1 MGQTERPLCIDGRML
16 SGSPSGVANYARNL
30 VTAVRG
36 VGLSPAL
43 LCDGGYRRSALGK
56 AFAAARWGKR
66 RLEPSGSDWIA
77 PDIFREAQVHFSF
90 YRRALPLTIDGPSG
104 LMHWTYPVPLY
115 IRGWRNLYTVHDAIP
130 LLRPA
135 LTPINRGRHERLMKA
150 ILPHAYALIAV
161 SQAGRQDLVRAHS
174 LPLDQVITCEQ
185 GVDVTQTPGCSL
197 PATTP
202 PAPYLLSIGSVEPRK
217 NIERLIAAHQE
228 SRTSLP
234 LLIVGSAGWQ
244 SAPILAAAAA
254 ANNVHYLPAQPRP
267 VLLRLLA
274 GAHALLFPSLAEGFG
289 LPVAEAITLGIP
301 TLASRLDALEEV
313 AGGAA
318 LIVDPLDTSAI
329 AQAILRITTDTAL
342 RKRLVDASHIRKD
355 FFSMSAYGQ
364 RLHSLYQS
372 LSS

>member
-202 PAPYLLSIGSVEPRK
+202 PPLIFSASARSNPGRISNASSPPIRRAGRRFPFSLSAAPVGRAPP
-217 NIERLIAAHQE
+217 
-228 SRTSLP
+228 SLP
-234 LLIVGSAGWQ
+234 PPQQPTMFITCQLSRDRSCFACSRARTLFSFLPWRKD
-244 SAPILAAAAA
+244 LAFP
-254 ANNVHYLPAQPRP
+254 LPKRS
-267 VLLRLLA
+267 RWE
-274 GAHALLFPSLAEGFG
+274 FPLW
-289 LPVAEAITLGIP
+289 
-301 TLASRLDALEEV
+301 
-313 AGGAA
+313 
-318 LIVDPLDTSAI
+318 
-329 AQAILRITTDTAL
+329 
-342 RKRLVDASHIRKD
+342 RLVWT
-355 FFSMSAYGQ
+355 
-364 RLHSLYQS
+364 RLKRSPGVQH
-372 LSS
+372 